1 MLAAGQVEVLL
12 SVFKSEMLVL
22 VAAGG
27 VSDCTV
33 KTSTSERHALL
44 KTPPH
49 LLFSQVRH
57 RRATIL
63 RCILE
68 AAGVGKQQA

>member
-1 MLAAGQVEVLL
+1 
-12 SVFKSEMLVL
+12 MLVL
-22 VAAGG
+22 VVAAGG

-57 RRATIL
+57 RRATFL

-68 AAGVGKQQA
+68 AAGEGKQQA